1 MSINQ
6 RIQEIIDKLFSGNK
20 RAFSIAVG
28 IAATVTENIV
38 GTRGTN
44 PSFEVTSKIAS
55 AIENINTEWLL
66 TGKGSMLKTGTSQ
79 VNDITATVSEDEPYY
94 GLKSNHTEKPFIE
107 SASLIKESFSQ
118 AISTGNCK
126 VIIIPFID
134 DYDFSLRNHG
144 DSMVNRSDL
153 KKSIHDQDI
162 VACRF
167 WENGSHIRWGEVYAL
182 ATKQG
187 YIIKKVVPSDT
198 KGKITCI
205 SFNEEKGYTAYDLSL
220 SEISDWAIVV
230 GVVSVNVW

>member
-6 RIQEIIDKLFSGNK
+6 RVQEIIDKLFSGNK

-55 AIENINTEWLL
+55 AIENLNTEWLL
-66 TGKGSMLKTGTSQ
+66 TGKGSMFKTETLNENA
-79 VNDITATVSEDEPYY
+79 VTAIVSEDEPYY
-94 GLKSNHTEKPFIE
+94 GQKSYHTEKPFIE
-107 SASLIKESFSQ
+107 SVSLVKEGFSRT
-118 AISTGNCK
+118 ISSGNCK
-126 VIIIPFID
+126 AIIIPFID

-144 DSMVNRSDL
+144 DSMVNKSDL
-153 KKSIHDQDI
+153 KKSIYDQDI

-187 YIIKKVVPSDT
+187 YIIKKVVPSDV
-198 KGKITCI
+198 KGKITCV

-230 GVVSVNVW
+230 GVISVNVW